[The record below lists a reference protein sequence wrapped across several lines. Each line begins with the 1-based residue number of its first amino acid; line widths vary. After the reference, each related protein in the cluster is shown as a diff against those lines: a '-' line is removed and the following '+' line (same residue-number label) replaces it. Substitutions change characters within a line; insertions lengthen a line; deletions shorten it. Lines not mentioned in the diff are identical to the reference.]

1 MGNLKKTDLYDGHLE
16 CKGEIVG
23 FCGWALPVKYEG
35 IIEEHEAVRNAAGI
49 FDVSH
54 MGEVDVIGKQ
64 AFDFVQN
71 LVTND
76 VRTLDDNQVLYSMM
90 CYPDGGVVDDLLVY
104 KFSNDHFYLVINAA
118 NVDKDY
124 KWMLDNK
131 GDYDVEL
138 KNISSEVS
146 EIAIQ
151 GPNAQDIVQKL
162 TEFDLKQIKFFCFNR
177 EVNIAGV
184 KCLVSRTGYT
194 GEDGFEIYT
203 NNEDIKIIWD
213 KLLEVG
219 KEDGL
224 KPAGLGAR
232 DTLRFEASLPLYG
245 HEISKDI
252 NPLEAG
258 LSFFVKLD
266 KDDFIGKEALVKQKA
281 EGLKRVL
288 RGFEMIDRGIAREG
302 FEVFADGKKIGFVT
316 TGYYSPTLKKNIGLA
331 LIDVEHADMG
341 GEIEVA
347 IRNKYKKAKIINKKF
362 YKKNYNK

>member
-1 MGNLKKTDLYDGHLE
+1 MENLKKTFLYDSHLE
-16 CKGEIVG
+16 CKGEIVK
-23 FCGWALPVKYEG
+23 FCGWALPIKYEG

-76 VRTLDDNQVLYSMM
+76 VRTLEDNQVLYSMM
-90 CYPDGGVVDDLLVY
+90 CYPDGGVVDDLLIY
-104 KFSNDHFYLVINAA
+104 KFSDEHFYLVINAA
-118 NVDKDY
+118 NVEKDY
-124 KWMLDNK
+124 QWMVDNK
-131 GDYDVEL
+131 GDYEVEL
-138 KNISSEVS
+138 SNISSEVS

-151 GPNAQDIVQKL
+151 GPNAEKILQKL
-162 TEFDLKQIKFFCFNR
+162 TEFDLKEIKFFHLNR

-203 NNEDIKIIWD
+203 NNEEIKIIWD
-213 KLLEVG
+213 KLLEAG
-219 KEDGL
+219 KDDGL

-245 HEISKDI
+245 QEISQDI
-252 NPLEAG
+252 SPLEAG

-266 KDDFIGKEALVKQKA
+266 TDDFIGKEALVKQKE

-302 FEVFADGKKIGFVT
+302 FEVFAEEKKIGFVT

-331 LIDVEHADMG
+331 LIDSKYADMG
-341 GEIEVA
+341 REIEVV
-347 IRNKYKKAKIINKKF
+347 IRNKHKKAKIINKRF
-362 YKKNYNK
+362 YKKNYKK